1 MLSFN
6 NKSYKVSFSNS
17 SFSTSLLKT
26 FITSFEAC
34 ASSLNAAT
42 ISGVESSNMAEEDA
56 NDPTDLTCSRFG
68 VRLGDPIPPNE
79 PELADLFSLKD
90 LRILVSA

>member
-1 MLSFN
+1 MLSFR

-34 ASSLNAAT
+34 ASSLRAAI
-42 ISGVESSNMAEEDA
+42 ISAELSSTNDNEAK
-56 NDPTDLTCSRFG
+56 DPTDLTCSKFGRFG
-68 VRLGDPIPPNE
+68 EPIPPNE
-79 PELADLFSLKD
+79 PELADLFSLND
-90 LRILVSA
+90 FRILLRA